1 MKKGGIPMDTN
12 KIELGGLF
20 YPTKDALGKD
30 VPFDSLYI
38 PYIYKEI
45 VFEGIYIDVLNQKTD
60 MTIIDVGA
68 NIGIVTDHMRPHAK
82 KVYAI
87 EPSSEHF
94 AALKKNKEF
103 NNWDN
108 VEIFNMA
115 LAGQDGE
122 VTMHKLDGNRTCN
135 SYVLN
140 YEGEAQP
147 IQAQAM
153 DTFFAEN
160 NIEHVDFMKFDVEGA
175 EDDILRSPGFA
186 KVAEKIQA
194 IEVEFHFPSWPS
206 LVKYMESLGFKAR
219 RYEASGI
226 IVLFFR

>member
-1 MKKGGIPMDTN
+1 MSKKQD
-12 KIELGGLF
+12 KKQELKALF
-20 YPTKDALGKD
+20 YPN
-30 VPFDSLYI
+30 VEFDTLFI

-45 VFEGIYIDVLNQKTD
+45 YFEGIYIDVLNDKKD
-60 MTIIDVGA
+60 MTIVDVGA

-82 KVYAI
+82 KIYSI

-94 AALKKNKEF
+94 AALKQNKEF
-103 NNWDN
+103 NEWDN

-115 LAGQDGE
+115 IAGKDGE
-122 VTMHKLDGNRTCN
+122 VTMHKHDANRTCN

-140 YEGEAQP
+140 YEGESQTVK
-147 IQAQAM
+147 AQAM

-160 NIEHVDFMKFDVEGA
+160 NIEQVDFMKFDVEGA
-175 EDDILRSPGFA
+175 EDDILRSEGFK
-186 KVAEKIQA
+186 KVADKIKA

-206 LVKYMESLGFKAR
+206 LVEYMQTLGFQAR